1 MSERDA
7 YMIANAFADVWS
19 GRKRRF
25 HYATV
30 PAEYLMLGAR
40 VDFGEG
46 EAYVADDF
54 QTRAVRKLLEKGYRW
69 IRTDGEW
76 AVFEKEIFKP

>member
-7 YMIANAFADVWS
+7 YMMANALADVWS

-25 HYATV
+25 HYATL
-30 PAEYLMLGAR
+30 PAECVLLGAR
-40 VDFGEG
+40 VDMGEG
-46 EAYVADDF
+46 AYFADEF
-54 QTRAVRKLLEKGYRW
+54 HTKAVRDLLAKGYRW